1 MAIAIDTESNVELE
15 RQLAQAEA
23 DITRMM
29 AKIMRFRTALE
40 GALVILESMPRPS
53 AGLVS
58 NNVQA
63 AFDRRLVAVHAA
75 LKD

>member
-63 AFDRRLVAVHAA
+63 AFDRRLVAIHAA